1 MKKKRITKRASFAFL
16 TSFVAS
22 LLILAGLL
30 FAPKGDL
37 LKNPYNLQEQLIT
50 EEKLLVDNERVK
62 ATLLGFAEGGLTQD
76 TKLYLEFE
84 NKTDKELKSLISN
97 IAVNGMTVFSTQSE
111 LVITDLI
118 SPNSKKIYAMPCP
131 ASWLK
136 SVDAEK
142 ISTLLFDMRLFNNDM
157 SGDTVFVPD
166 IEVNTQHK
174 DTYTQVIPEPS
185 GKMIFSKEG
194 LEVYLTNTKEDIENS
209 GSATL
214 YIKNTGDK
222 NLVLKT
228 SDFKYNGVDFPQ
240 ANYEFLVRANTSL
253 PRAQITFEIPIDVSG
268 ELESLTSLATIWHYD
283 ELKAITK
290 PEPMDWLGGQH
301 G

>member
-1 MKKKRITKRASFAFL
+1 MKKKKITKRASFAFL
-16 TSFVAS
+16 TGFVVS
-22 LLILAGLL
+22 ILILLGVL
-30 FAPKGDL
+30 FVPKGESS
-37 LKNPYNLQEQLIT
+37 KNPYNLQEQLIT

-97 IAVNGMTVFSTQSE
+97 VAVNGMTVFSTQNE

-131 ASWLK
+131 SSWL
-136 SVDAEK
+136 SSINAEK
-142 ISTLLFDMRLFNNDM
+142 FSTLLFDLRLFNNDM
-157 SGDTVFVPD
+157 SGDTVFVPN
-166 IEVNTQHK
+166 IEVNTQYK

-209 GSATL
+209 GSAIL
-214 YIKNTGDK
+214 YIKNTSDK

-228 SDFKYNGVDFPQ
+228 GDSKYNGVDFPQ

-268 ELESLTSLATIWHYD
+268 ELKSLTSLASIWHYD